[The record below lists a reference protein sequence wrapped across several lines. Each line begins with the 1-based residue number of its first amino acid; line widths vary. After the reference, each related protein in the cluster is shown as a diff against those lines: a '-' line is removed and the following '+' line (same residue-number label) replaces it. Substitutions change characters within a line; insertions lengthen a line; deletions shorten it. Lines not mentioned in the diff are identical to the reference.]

1 MNRAERR
8 AARHKRPQTNRNAK
22 TEQRMTAW
30 ARLIEQ
36 VRPYDP
42 GEMVAEFV
50 LIRAAF
56 ERLRTGVGAE
66 HDFDLVSMTMNM
78 GLVRAEAIDP
88 ELVAIMAAGQDAF
101 VRMKDRY
108 LRGLAFGF
116 DAQGLQDA
124 PVAIDAYE
132 VMVDASSP
140 KQMIE
145 SIRETYRRIRRGQI
159 LEVTPA

>member
-1 MNRAERR
+1 MNRADRR
-8 AARHKRPQTNRNAK
+8 AARHKRPKTDRNAK
-22 TEQRMTAW
+22 TPQRMTVW

-36 VRPYDP
+36 VRPYDK

-50 LIRAAF
+50 LVRAAF
-56 ERLRTGVGAE
+56 ERLRTGAGTE
-66 HDFDLVSMTMNM
+66 HDFDLVSMAMNM

-88 ELVAIMAAGQDAF
+88 ELVAIMVAGQDAF
-101 VRMKDRY
+101 VRMKARY

-116 DAQGLQDA
+116 DAQGLQDV
-124 PVAIDAYE
+124 PEAIDTYE

-140 KQMIE
+140 QQMMD

-159 LEVTPA
+159 LEATPA